1 MTTLE
6 NEFLREEVQKL
17 RSALK
22 RYEDKNYG
30 GHSVDQDG
38 DFLRE
43 DNNATSR
50 MNERRS
56 LGLQNEEI
64 DKYPEEFI
72 EQLHFYQGEMGKIR
86 LKIENVTKE
95 NERLHEQLKESLEK
109 QLESIPSGFTTEAF
123 TEQELIKNLQEQLQ
137 LANQE
142 KEDALELWQNVS
154 QEMDRLQQQYQGHI
168 TQAHLHVAERQKQQ
182 EQLAHL
188 EQLNKQ
194 LLEAKEKAELT
205 NQQFLHTVNKQQLER
220 EQLGNQLRQAKQE
233 SRIATVKLEET
244 TKLIENLQEQLQR
257 KEEDEVAAK
266 AKEEASEK
274 RVQHIQS
281 AFTQLETRLKVAVQD
296 VEKFKDERIA
306 LEKHI
311 GELQA
316 KCAEV
321 EEEKY
326 DAVSRVRDSM
336 QILEEANLQKDQA
349 LLREKQKEE
358 EIENM
363 KEGMN
368 KIIQEAAARTRKEV
382 ENTRKLFNVQIA
394 RLTEELSAAQ
404 MECGDKQSQLERA
417 MRERR
422 AAEEELAKVY
432 RDGQLN
438 EKDYRKQEELHQRFL
453 NAERMKD
460 DLQIRLHAAQN
471 KIKQMELNFSED
483 LSRCHET
490 MEKLNKTLE
499 SERES
504 SNSVSEERLK
514 LVQENEQLRKEVDE
528 WRKTATEVQQKVK
541 FQISTLEHEFS
552 VKEQGFEVQLQEMED
567 SKRNSINELRR
578 LLLAQ
583 QKATNQWKEEAR
595 KITESTEA
603 RLGNLRTELK
613 RQKRHSEELLSR
625 LHTAQEQKAEFEN
638 VILEYQEKANRL
650 QKRLDQAEER
660 ALTASKQLNLIA
672 SQRRTAAHKVDLQ
685 NM

>member
-471 KIKQMELNFSED
+471 KIKQMEL
-483 LSRCHET
+483 
-490 MEKLNKTLE
+490 K
-499 SERES
+499 
-504 SNSVSEERLK
+504 
-514 LVQENEQLRKEVDE
+514 
-528 WRKTATEVQQKVK
+528 
-541 FQISTLEHEFS
+541 
-552 VKEQGFEVQLQEMED
+552 
-567 SKRNSINELRR
+567 
-578 LLLAQ
+578 
-583 QKATNQWKEEAR
+583 
-595 KITESTEA
+595 
-603 RLGNLRTELK
+603 
-613 RQKRHSEELLSR
+613 
-625 LHTAQEQKAEFEN
+625 
-638 VILEYQEKANRL
+638 
-650 QKRLDQAEER
+650 
-660 ALTASKQLNLIA
+660 
-672 SQRRTAAHKVDLQ
+672 
-685 NM
+685 

>member
-1 MTTLE
+1 MTSLE

-22 RYEDKNYG
+22 QYEDRSYG
-30 GHSVDQDG
+30 GHTVEQDD

-43 DNNATSR
+43 DDNATSR
-50 MNERRS
+50 MNERRN
-56 LGLQNEEI
+56 LGLRNEEL
-64 DKYPEEFI
+64 DKYTEELI
-72 EQLHFYQGEMGKIR
+72 EQLHSYQAEMGNIR

-109 QLESIPSGFTTEAF
+109 QLESIPGFSADAF

-154 QEMDRLQQQYQGHI
+154 QEMDRLQQHYQGHM

-205 NQQFLHTVNKQQLER
+205 NQQFLLTVNKQQLER
-220 EQLGNQLRQAKQE
+220 EQLGKQARQAKQE

-244 TKLIENLQEQLQR
+244 TKLIESLQEQLQR
-257 KEEDEVAAK
+257 KEDDELAAN
-266 AKEEASEK
+266 AKEEASDK
-274 RVQHIQS
+274 RVQQLQA
-281 AFTQLETRLKVAVQD
+281 AFTQLETRLKAAVQD
-296 VEKFKDERIA
+296 VEKLKEERIA

-363 KEGMN
+363 KEGMK

-417 MRERR
+417 LREKR

-432 RDGQLN
+432 RDGQVN

-453 NAERMKD
+453 TAERMKD
-460 DLQIRLHAAQN
+460 DLQIKLHAAQN
-471 KIKQMELNFSED
+471 KIKQMDLNFIED

-490 MEKLNKTLE
+490 IEKLNKTLE

-504 SNSVSEERLK
+504 SNAVSEERLK
-514 LVQENEQLRKEVDE
+514 LVQENEQLRKEVEE

-583 QKATNQWKEEAR
+583 QKATIQWKEEAR
-595 KITESTEA
+595 KITDSTEA
-603 RLGNLRTELK
+603 RLGNMRTELK

-625 LHTAQEQKAEFEN
+625 LQTAQEKKTELESL
-638 VILEYQEKANRL
+638 ILEYQEKTNRL
-650 QKRLDQAEER
+650 QKRLNQAEER
-660 ALTASKQLNLIA
+660 ALATSKQLSLIA
-672 SQRRTAAHKVDLQ
+672 SQRRTAAHKVDLE